1 MNKVLLTILLAGF
14 STMMW
19 SQSDQQKKLEQ
30 RKAQIQK
37 EIREF
42 QELLNKEKK
51 KERSVLNEI
60 SEKQTKIKLSEKLIN
75 TTQKQTKL
83 LNDDI
88 YLNQIEINKL
98 NRELKMLKEDYAEML
113 VKSYKAKSDQ
123 SRIMFI
129 LSSDNFLQA
138 YKRMQYMKQYAS
150 FRKIQGDAIRVKMEE
165 LQGLQNKLTLQKQE
179 KQKLLTES
187 EKQKQALEKEREEQ
201 EKLVKI
207 IQKDKKKYTA
217 DIQKKQRESREI
229 DRKIDR
235 IIKEAIAAANK
246 KTAAAAGTKK
256 STAKAAASAPAN
268 KIVLT
273 KEGEIVANNFTASKG
288 KLPWPVEK
296 GFISLPYGDQPHPV
310 VRTATIHNSGVE
322 ITTDEGAQARAV
334 FAGEVTTIMVF
345 DGLKAVYIRHGNYF
359 TVYLNLASV
368 NVKAGDK
375 VSLKQNIGT
384 VYTNKN
390 TGKTV
395 IKFMVL
401 QNTNRLNPQQWI
413 SK

>member
-19 SQSDQQKKLEQ
+19 SQSYQQKKLEQ

-51 KERSVLNEI
+51 KERSILNEI

>member
-51 KERSVLNEI
+51 KERSILNEI